1 VPGPLGPAKIMPNAS
16 AKQRG
21 RSCANSIAPPNIRR
35 LRRLAMPRGWPR
47 GAAGDFFENKA
58 LSNGAPSAKI
68 KDREFETLSLGS
80 KHGFFL
86 MNL

>member
-1 VPGPLGPAKIMPNAS
+1 
-16 AKQRG
+16 
-21 RSCANSIAPPNIRR
+21 
-35 LRRLAMPRGWPR
+35 MPRPPRFARGPGAAAERPR